1 MPCLG
6 YSNPFSDLFRPVC
19 CHLQRLVSRF
29 QGTTMRA
36 ACPLLDIVLTPNV
49 QLRRLMRNA
58 EASLLK
64 ICEND
69 LWTVNE
75 RCSFHLETFHHIQ
88 WNIPWGQRKTKYCQ
102 YISSR
107 QQKKQLTGTT
117 NSNNYQT
124 WRHWKIPCHLPIRVL
139 AKQDSRRCST
149 ASTEHDWKDHPHWS
163 DCGCTA
169 RRGIPGKAA
178 IQTVSE
184 SFSSQTWYNLMNVW
198 ICLNITGYL
207 TDWYFRSCFS
217 TVQDE
222 ISSAGEL
229 PSAIANAKTALLAA
243 SERVFWPLNGGLVL
257 FLDFPQGLLRP

>member
-19 CHLQRLVSRF
+19 CHLQRLVSRL

-58 EASLLK
+58 EASLVK

-88 WNIPWGQRKTKYCQ
+88 WNIPWGQWKTKYCQ

-149 ASTEHDWKDHPHWS
+149 ASTQHDIRTGVIVDAQPEGAS
-163 DCGCTA
+163 LA
-169 RRGIPGKAA
+169 RQQFKRFPSHSHLKPDI
-178 IQTVSE
+178 
-184 SFSSQTWYNLMNVW
+184 TWWMFEYAW
-198 ICLNITGYL
+198 I
-207 TDWYFRSCFS
+207 
-217 TVQDE
+217 
-222 ISSAGEL
+222 
-229 PSAIANAKTALLAA
+229 
-243 SERVFWPLNGGLVL
+243 
-257 FLDFPQGLLRP
+257 